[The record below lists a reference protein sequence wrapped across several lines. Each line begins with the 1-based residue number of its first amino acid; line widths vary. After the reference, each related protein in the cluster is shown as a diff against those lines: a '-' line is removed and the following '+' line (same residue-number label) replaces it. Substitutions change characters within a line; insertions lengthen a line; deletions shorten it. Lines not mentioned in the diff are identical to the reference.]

1 MGSIPGQ
8 GNNIPYASQC
18 GQKLKEKKVI
28 LDSYNLNYET
38 TLFQMNAFI
47 LCPLIERTLDGL
59 ELFP

>member
-8 GNNIPYASQC
+8 GTKIPYASQWS
-18 GQKLKEKKVI
+18 QKLKEKKVI

-38 TLFQMNAFI
+38 TLFQMNVFI